1 MKNEA
6 IRKSTSITL
15 MAIMVAGG
23 LVFAIFGVSS
33 AAYVDN
39 VLYVYAESEV
49 VGEVVVLN
57 TKGSSVPG
65 CETTND
71 CFVPPVVT
79 ININEKIVWKNVDT
93 AAHTVT
99 SGVLSDGGPDGVF
112 DSGLFVPGVEF
123 SHTFDTPGEY
133 PYFCIVHPWMA
144 GLIVVQETVDD
155 ATSGQPYVD
164 IENDFFMDVGEA
176 VVLNTKGSS
185 VPGCETTND
194 CFVPPVVTININ
206 EKIVWKNVDTA
217 AHTVTSGV
225 LSDGGPDGVFDSG
238 LFVPGVEFSHTFDT
252 PGEYPYFC
260 IVHPWMAGL
269 IVVQETVDDA
279 TSGQPYVNI
288 ENNFFMEFP
297 KEWSVQNMY
306 GADQPTVAA
315 AGSSIAVVP
324 PNIAVY
330 VEEAGNHTLNTVR
343 ESRLA
348 DLKTL
353 DNLEILNHELVSINN
368 FDVFVLDVTDVFDSD
383 TASTN
388 IKYRQATIVSSDKIY
403 TFLFS
408 ATLSDFDS
416 YAHYFTESLESFRI
430 IMRESYESSPQ
441 RTIQE
446 TVLRLEFY
454 DSKSNHYVW
463 TLPISAYEDAVFE
476 SRLKSTSM
484 VLNPLRLS
492 MDDGETISTIG
503 LDGFVRGSFSNIID
517 DVYNNSYDNTDF
529 IWEVWHIVS
538 QLTVYDPDVHLH
550 SEGRFAT
557 ETFSRGGGDC
567 EDLAIL
573 IADMLASSEH
583 TVDWNIQYL
592 YMDTDNPTDPQ
603 TVNHVMLHVDDG
615 VHSYLIEATG
625 KPSWDYYPD
634 GVRGWF
640 INARG

>member
-1 MKNEA
+1 MKNEV

-353 DNLEILNHELVSINN
+353 DNR
-368 FDVFVLDVTDVFDSD
+368 
-383 TASTN
+383 
-388 IKYRQATIVSSDKIY
+388 KC
-403 TFLFS
+403 
-408 ATLSDFDS
+408 
-416 YAHYFTESLESFRI
+416 
-430 IMRESYESSPQ
+430 
-441 RTIQE
+441 
-446 TVLRLEFY
+446 
-454 DSKSNHYVW
+454 
-463 TLPISAYEDAVFE
+463 
-476 SRLKSTSM
+476 
-484 VLNPLRLS
+484 
-492 MDDGETISTIG
+492 
-503 LDGFVRGSFSNIID
+503 
-517 DVYNNSYDNTDF
+517 
-529 IWEVWHIVS
+529 
-538 QLTVYDPDVHLH
+538 
-550 SEGRFAT
+550 FA
-557 ETFSRGGGDC
+557 F
-567 EDLAIL
+567 
-573 IADMLASSEH
+573 
-583 TVDWNIQYL
+583 
-592 YMDTDNPTDPQ
+592 
-603 TVNHVMLHVDDG
+603 
-615 VHSYLIEATG
+615 
-625 KPSWDYYPD
+625 
-634 GVRGWF
+634 
-640 INARG
+640 

>member
-1 MKNEA
+1 MKNEV

-49 VGEVVVLN
+49 
-57 TKGSSVPG
+57 
-65 CETTND
+65 
-71 CFVPPVVT
+71 
-79 ININEKIVWKNVDT
+79 
-93 AAHTVT
+93 
-99 SGVLSDGGPDGVF
+99 
-112 DSGLFVPGVEF
+112 
-123 SHTFDTPGEY
+123 
-133 PYFCIVHPWMA
+133 
-144 GLIVVQETVDD
+144 
-155 ATSGQPYVD
+155 
-164 IENDFFMDVGEA
+164 VGEA

-225 LSDGGPDGVFDSG
+225 LSDDGPDGVFDSG
-238 LFVPGVEFSHTFDT
+238 LFVPGVEFSHTFDM